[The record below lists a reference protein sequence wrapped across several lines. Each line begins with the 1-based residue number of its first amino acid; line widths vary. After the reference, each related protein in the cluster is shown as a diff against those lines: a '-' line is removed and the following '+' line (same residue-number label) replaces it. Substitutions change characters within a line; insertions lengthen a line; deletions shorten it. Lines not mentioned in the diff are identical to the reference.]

1 MSESDPLSFSNSNVI
16 KEGSHIL
23 HIYDND
29 GDYYSAVIGFIL
41 HGLKNNNKIIYIL
54 SEHSKNDIFRK
65 VNKFAGRDSNF
76 PHFQSGTID
85 FIDSKIIFDETN
97 LSDHEYYHNF
107 LTGKNETAKKEGYQ
121 GISVIN
127 EMSWITNYPDKINDF
142 ACVRAADND
151 FYSQNLISVLCCFNK
166 KLICPEHILKFMDLH
181 PFLIVDN
188 ELHRNVYYI
197 PYAFNCGDALLNF
210 KINKIAEH
218 KKDHG
223 RLKKSESR
231 LKLALEAANESV
243 WDWDIK
249 NDKLYWNANYY
260 KMLGY
265 EPFEIESS
273 FLNWESLVYPE
284 DAPAAKSKI
293 TEHFNDPSKLYE
305 MQMRMKKKDGG
316 FVWILAKGCVIE
328 YDNDG
333 KPSRMIGTHVDITN
347 QKELEKKYSLLFSK
361 MLDGFALHEV
371 ICDNSGKAVDYK
383 FIEVNPAFE
392 NLTGLKRETIV
403 GKTVLEVMP
412 DTEPYWIENYGK
424 VALTGES
431 LRFENYSVEL
441 DKYFEVVAFCP
452 EYGKFAVLFM
462 DITGRKNIEKELIKS
477 RQKAEEANTAK
488 SLFLANMSH
497 EIRTPMNGIIG
508 FSNLLESTQLD
519 ERQSEFLD
527 FIKISANH
535 LLEIINDI
543 LDFSKIEA
551 GKLKLVYG
559 KFNIRQLIEST
570 VNLLSVQ
577 SEQKKLKISVR
588 IDEKINYDLMGDALR
603 IRQIIANL
611 LSNAIKFTD
620 EGFIKIGVE
629 EIEKTVHKSKL
640 KISVKDS
647 GIGIPE
653 NKIDDIFESFNQLDN
668 SFTKK
673 YAGTGLG
680 LAIVKS
686 LIDLMGGEI
695 SVKSEPGHGTS
706 FDIIISFDISG
717 SLETPI
723 RAAEEKQAFICPA
736 ADIKILLVEDD
747 HISRELIKILLK
759 KNKINKIDA
768 ASNGN
773 DAVELLAN
781 NKYDLV
787 LMDIQ
792 IPHIDGLQI
801 IKMVKTDGSGHKNYF
816 TPIIAIT
823 AYALK
828 GDREKFIEAGA
839 CEYLSKPLSE
849 KDFFSTID
857 KFFTS
862 RKQ

>member
-1 MSESDPLSFSNSNVI
+1 
-16 KEGSHIL
+16 
-23 HIYDND
+23 
-29 GDYYSAVIGFIL
+29 
-41 HGLKNNNKIIYIL
+41 
-54 SEHSKNDIFRK
+54 
-65 VNKFAGRDSNF
+65 
-76 PHFQSGTID
+76 
-85 FIDSKIIFDETN
+85 
-97 LSDHEYYHNF
+97 
-107 LTGKNETAKKEGYQ
+107 
-121 GISVIN
+121 
-127 EMSWITNYPDKINDF
+127 
-142 ACVRAADND
+142 
-151 FYSQNLISVLCCFNK
+151 
-166 KLICPEHILKFMDLH
+166 
-181 PFLIVDN
+181 
-188 ELHRNVYYI
+188 
-197 PYAFNCGDALLNF
+197 
-210 KINKIAEH
+210 
-218 KKDHG
+218 
-223 RLKKSESR
+223 
-231 LKLALEAANESV
+231 
-243 WDWDIK
+243 
-249 NDKLYWNANYY
+249 
-260 KMLGY
+260 
-265 EPFEIESS
+265 
-273 FLNWESLVYPE
+273 
-284 DAPAAKSKI
+284 
-293 TEHFNDPSKLYE
+293 
-305 MQMRMKKKDGG
+305 
-316 FVWILAKGCVIE
+316 
-328 YDNDG
+328 
-333 KPSRMIGTHVDITN
+333 
-347 QKELEKKYSLLFSK
+347 
-361 MLDGFALHEV
+361 
-371 ICDNSGKAVDYK
+371 
-383 FIEVNPAFE
+383 
-392 NLTGLKRETIV
+392 
-403 GKTVLEVMP
+403 
-412 DTEPYWIENYGK
+412 
-424 VALTGES
+424 
-431 LRFENYSVEL
+431 
-441 DKYFEVVAFCP
+441 
-452 EYGKFAVLFM
+452 
-462 DITGRKNIEKELIKS
+462 
-477 RQKAEEANTAK
+477 
-488 SLFLANMSH
+488 MSH

-828 GDREKFIEAGA
+828 GDREKFIETGA

-857 KFFTS
+857 KFLLPVNN
-862 RKQ
+862 K